1 MRCTRKGLEIN
12 YFINKIKMEEIKN
25 ETQMNPEDSTLAE
38 MSLEIHTLRN
48 KLMQAN
54 QIIERLSDERAL
66 ARINFLFKVLKYSS
80 YFPQE
85 IVNKTASELTEVMFP
100 VMEESTDE

>member
-1 MRCTRKGLEIN
+1 
-12 YFINKIKMEEIKN
+12 MEEIMN
-25 ETQMNPEDSTLAE
+25 ETPTNPEDSKVAE
-38 MSLEIHTLRN
+38 MNLEIHTLRS

-66 ARINFLFKVLKYSS
+66 ARVNFLFKVLKYSS

-85 IVNKTASELTEVMFP
+85 IIEKTTLELSEVMFP
-100 VMEESTDE
+100 VMEEPTNE

>member
-1 MRCTRKGLEIN
+1 
-12 YFINKIKMEEIKN
+12 MEEIKN
-25 ETQMNPEDSTLAE
+25 ETQLNPEDSHLAE

-66 ARINFLFKVLKYSS
+66 ARVNFMFKMLKYGE

-85 IVNKTASELTEVMFP
+85 VIDKTVVELTEVMFP
-100 VMEESTDE
+100 VVEEPTNE

>member
-1 MRCTRKGLEIN
+1 M
-12 YFINKIKMEEIKN
+12 N
-25 ETQMNPEDSTLAE
+25 ETQMNPEDSKVAE
-38 MSLEIHTLRN
+38 MSLEIHTLRS

-66 ARINFLFKVLKYSS
+66 ARVNFLFKMLKYSS

-85 IVNKTASELTEVMFP
+85 IIDKTAVELAEVMFP
-100 VMEESTDE
+100 VVEESTNE

>member
-1 MRCTRKGLEIN
+1 
-12 YFINKIKMEEIKN
+12 
-25 ETQMNPEDSTLAE
+25 

-66 ARINFLFKVLKYSS
+66 ARVNFLFKILKSS
-80 YFPQE
+80 EYFPQDV
-85 IVNKTASELTEVMFP
+85 VNKTTVELAEVMFP
-100 VMEESTDE
+100 VVEESTNE

>member
-1 MRCTRKGLEIN
+1 M
-12 YFINKIKMEEIKN
+12 N
-25 ETQMNPEDSTLAE
+25 ETPMNPEDSKVAE
-38 MSLEIHTLRN
+38 MNLEIHTLRN

-66 ARINFLFKVLKYSS
+66 ARVNFLFKVLKYSS

-85 IVNKTASELTEVMFP
+85 IIEKTTLELSEVMFP
-100 VMEESTDE
+100 VMEEPTNE

>member
-1 MRCTRKGLEIN
+1 
-12 YFINKIKMEEIKN
+12 MEEIKN
-25 ETQMNPEDSTLAE
+25 ETQLNPEDSHLAE

-66 ARINFLFKVLKYSS
+66 ARVNFMFKILKYGE
-80 YFPQE
+80 YFPHE
-85 IVNKTASELTEVMFP
+85 VIDKTVVELTEVMFP
-100 VMEESTDE
+100 VVEEPTNE